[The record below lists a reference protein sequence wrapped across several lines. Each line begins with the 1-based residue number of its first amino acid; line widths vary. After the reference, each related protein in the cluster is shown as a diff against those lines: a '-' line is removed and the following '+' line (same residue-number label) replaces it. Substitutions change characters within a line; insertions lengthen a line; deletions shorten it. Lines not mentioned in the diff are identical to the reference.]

1 MEETKNYKWRLW
13 RYLSKMSKEGHDMHV
28 FGELVAANPAKLYIS
43 ASLWLRALTEASA
56 SRKIM
61 FFAALN

>member
-1 MEETKNYKWRLW
+1 
-13 RYLSKMSKEGHDMHV
+13 MSKEGHDMHV